1 MYVTRERR
9 FPNLAYQE
17 SQMPFLTVAEI
28 PASTTSHDEAES
40 RRQVASSYTTLSHD
54 GEKDPSK
61 RPYGR
66 MTLDQYYYTTIPDST
81 DRDHDQVLSRYL
93 AWQEFKYFM
102 DNEMVATEVFEEAGK
117 SIKIFAVDQLW
128 LWIVDESK

>member
-1 MYVTRERR
+1 
-9 FPNLAYQE
+9 
-17 SQMPFLTVAEI
+17 
-28 PASTTSHDEAES
+28 
-40 RRQVASSYTTLSHD
+40 
-54 GEKDPSK
+54 
-61 RPYGR
+61 

>member
-1 MYVTRERR
+1 
-9 FPNLAYQE
+9 
-17 SQMPFLTVAEI
+17 MPFLTVAEI
-28 PASTTSHDEAES
+28 PASTTSRDEAES
-40 RRQVASSYTTLSHD
+40 RKQVFSSYTISPHD

-61 RPYGR
+61 IPYGR